1 MFAARGKEH
10 IISHFYFT
18 TEHVL
23 HVCEPGGCA
32 FNILSCNFIN
42 YACNENSW
50 VSSPQPGD
58 VACAVLGRKI
68 EGGETYMLVFSL
80 RDQRCRRRFYVILN
94 KKDFLPLSLR
104 KYPSFQAKCWRN
116 SREQWMA
123 CF

>member
-18 TEHVL
+18 IEHVL
-23 HVCEPGGCA
+23 HICEPGVCA
-32 FNILSCNFIN
+32 SNILSCTFRN

-68 EGGETYMLVFSL
+68 EAKLIMLVFSL

-94 KKDFLPLSLR
+94 KDFFHSP
-104 KYPSFQAKCWRN
+104 
-116 SREQWMA
+116 
-123 CF
+123 